1 MSFYL
6 VFIQTVA
13 ILAIVALA
21 SGGALLVGHL
31 SGGGRDLI
39 RRRFAG
45 QAVELI
51 GWAGGVA
58 LVAMAGS
65 LYLSDGVG
73 FTPCL
78 LCWYQRIAMYPL
90 VVICGVGALT
100 KDVASW
106 RYGVPLAAIGLLV
119 AIYHVALQY
128 QPALDVVSCDAGAP
142 CTGRYV
148 LVFGF
153 ISIPTLA
160 GAAFLLILAL
170 LLTARTVA
178 REAADRDQDA
188 DAAEAA
194 AG

>member
-21 SGGALLVGHL
+21 AGSALLLGHL
-31 SGGGRDLI
+31 SRGGRDLL

-45 QAVELI
+45 QGIELI
-51 GWAGGVA
+51 GWAAGVA

-90 VVICGVGALT
+90 VIICGVGAFT
-100 KDVASW
+100 RDVNSW

-119 AIYHVALQY
+119 ALYHVALQF
-128 QPALDVVSCDAGAP
+128 QPALDVVSCDVGAP

-153 ISIPTLA
+153 VSIPTLA
-160 GAAFLLILAL
+160 GSAFLLILGL

-178 REAADRDQDA
+178 NDDDGSV
-188 DAAEAA
+188 A
-194 AG
+194 AGP

>member
-13 ILAIVALA
+13 ILAIVAIVAGSTLLLA
-21 SGGALLVGHL
+21 HL
-31 SGGGRDLI
+31 APGGRAMV
-39 RRRFAG
+39 RRRFEG
-45 QAVELI
+45 QSIEVVA
-51 GWAGGVA
+51 WAAGVA
-58 LVAMAGS
+58 FVAMAGS

-100 KDVASW
+100 RDPNSW
-106 RYGVPLAAIGLLV
+106 RYGVPLAVIGLLV
-119 AIYHVALQY
+119 AVYHVALQF
-128 QPALDVVSCDAGAP
+128 QPALDVVSCDVGAP

-153 ISIPTLA
+153 VSIPTLS

-170 LLTARTVA
+170 LVTARTVSSGPSS
-178 REAADRDQDA
+178 D
-188 DAAEAA
+188 
-194 AG
+194 

>member
-6 VFIQTVA
+6 VFIQTLA

-21 SGGALLVGHL
+21 AGTALLLGHL
-31 SGGGRDLI
+31 SDGGRALI
-39 RRRFAG
+39 RKRFSG

-58 LVAMAGS
+58 FVAMAGS
-65 LYLSDGVG
+65 LYLSDGIG

-90 VVICGVGALT
+90 VVICGVGAFT
-100 KDVASW
+100 RDVKSW
-106 RYGVPLAAIGLLV
+106 RYGVPLAAIGLIV
-119 AIYHVALQY
+119 AAYHVALQF

-153 ISIPTLA
+153 VSIPTLA
-160 GAAFLLILAL
+160 GAAFLLILGL

-178 REAADRDQDA
+178 NADLGDL
-188 DAAEAA
+188 ETV
-194 AG
+194 